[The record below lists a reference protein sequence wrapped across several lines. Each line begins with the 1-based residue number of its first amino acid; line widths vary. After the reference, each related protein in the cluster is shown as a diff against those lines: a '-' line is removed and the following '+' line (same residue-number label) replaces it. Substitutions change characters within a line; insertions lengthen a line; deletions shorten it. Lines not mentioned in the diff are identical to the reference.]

1 MYAVLV
7 EDRAADDIQDG
18 IDYYDNESAGLGHKF
33 ETAVDKEFSAI
44 AKNPFYQIRYKNI
57 RCKLVKK
64 FPYLI
69 HFYVDEA
76 VKTAYILAVISTH
89 KDPKKNWL

>member
-1 MYAVLV
+1 MYTIFV
-7 EDRAADDIQDG
+7 EDGAGNDVQDG
-18 IDYYDNESAGLGHKF
+18 IDYYDDKATGLGLKF
-33 ETAVDKEFSAI
+33 KTAVDKEFSAI
-44 AKNPFYQIRYKNI
+44 SKNPFYQIRYNNV
-57 RCKLVKK
+57 RCKQVKK